1 MIIMIMILVLIKV
14 DQTDSALLSV
24 IEINV
29 QKPQASTL

>member
-1 MIIMIMILVLIKV
+1 MIIMISVIFKV
-14 DQTDSALLSV
+14 DQTDSALLIV